1 MKKLLTIL
9 LSVLCLFLVV
19 GVNISAEEEPTTIK
33 YPEDDTDSDG
43 VTTATTKI
51 KYEVGDTYTW
61 TISSE
66 IETAVVGKGITVSVT
81 ECNLIEGNTLNIT
94 VSSTNTW
101 KLKYTDTKQQAY
113 TLTGPVFV
121 EGKDTNKVWAND
133 DIVLSTTLTNAK
145 SVEGVF
151 AWNTTAPSAAGI
163 YEDTLT
169 FTASIVTPE

>member
-1 MKKLLTIL
+1 MKKLLII

-19 GVNISAEEEPTTIK
+19 GVNISAEGEDTPDTKTT
-33 YPEDDTDSDG
+33 T
-43 VTTATTKI
+43 I

-66 IETAVVGKGITVSVT
+66 IETAKEGKGITVSVT
-81 ECNLIEGNTLNIT
+81 ECNLKEGDTLNIA

-101 KLKYTDTKQQAY
+101 KLKYTEAKQQAY

-121 EGKDTNKVWAND
+121 EEKETNKVWAND
-133 DIVLSTTLTNAK
+133 DIVLATTLTNTK
-145 SVEGVF
+145 EVKGVF

>member
-19 GVNISAEEEPTTIK
+19 GVNISAEGEDTLDTKTT
-33 YPEDDTDSDG
+33 T
-43 VTTATTKI
+43 I

-66 IETAVVGKGITVSVT
+66 IETAKEGKGITVSVT
-81 ECNLIEGNTLNIT
+81 ECNLKEGDTLNIA

-101 KLKYTDTKQQAY
+101 KLKYTEAKQQAY

-121 EGKDTNKVWAND
+121 EEKPTTTAWTNGAIIISTKNVT
-133 DIVLSTTLTNAK
+133 STTGT
-145 SVEGVF
+145 F
-151 AWNTTAPSAAGI
+151 AWNTTAPTAAGI